1 MPSTFKLNIIRYRF
15 MTFAINTCSGVRFFP
30 FCLICLVSIVFLG
43 EFVENDGGV
52 LAQGK
57 QTLKCPGLSNPNSS
71 EELKELRDCLQKIK
85 FEIQS
90 GRRMQKI
97 QRSYEGSLELVKQLN
112 LVMDNKTSKQITE
125 DSLNNNSADQ

>member
-1 MPSTFKLNIIRYRF
+1 
-15 MTFAINTCSGVRFFP
+15 MTFAIETCSGVRFFS

-57 QTLKCPGLSNPNSS
+57 QTLKWPGLSNPNSS
-71 EELKELRDCLQKIK
+71 EELKELRDCVQKIK

-90 GRRMQKI
+90 GRRM
-97 QRSYEGSLELVKQLN
+97 L
-112 LVMDNKTSKQITE
+112 
-125 DSLNNNSADQ
+125 

>member
-1 MPSTFKLNIIRYRF
+1 MPSTFKPNIIRGRF
-15 MTFAINTCSGVRFFP
+15 MAFAINTCSGVRFFP

-43 EFVENDGGV
+43 EFVENDGV
-52 LAQGK
+52 LAQEK
-57 QTLKCPGLSNPNSS
+57 QTLKCPKLSNPNSS
-71 EELKELRDCLQKIK
+71 EELKELRDCLQKVK

-97 QRSYEGSLELVKQLN
+97 QRSYDGSLELVKQLN
-112 LVMDNKTSKQITE
+112 LVMDNETSKQIIE

>member
-1 MPSTFKLNIIRYRF
+1 MTSTFKLNIIRYRF
-15 MTFAINTCSGVRFFP
+15 VTFVIKTCSGVRFFF

-43 EFVENDGGV
+43 EFVENDGV
-52 LAQGK
+52 LAQEK
-57 QTLKCPGLSNPNSS
+57 QTLKCPELSNPNSL

-90 GRRMQKI
+90 GRRIQKI
-97 QRSYEGSLELVKQLN
+97 QRSYEGSLELVKNLN

>member
-1 MPSTFKLNIIRYRF
+1 MASTFKLNIIRYRF
-15 MTFAINTCSGVRFFP
+15 MTFAVKTCSVVKIFL

-43 EFVENDGGV
+43 EFVENDGV
-52 LAQGK
+52 LAQEK
-57 QTLKCPGLSNPNSS
+57 QTLKCPELSNPNSP

-90 GRRMQKI
+90 GSKMQKI

>member
-15 MTFAINTCSGVRFFP
+15 MTFVINTCSGVRFFS

-43 EFVENDGGV
+43 EFVENDGV
-52 LAQGK
+52 LAQEK
-57 QTLKCPGLSNPNSS
+57 QTLKCPELSNPNSS
-71 EELKELRDCLQKIK
+71 EELKELRDCLQKVK

-97 QRSYEGSLELVKQLN
+97 QRSYDGSLELVKQLN
-112 LVMDNKTSKQITE
+112 LVMDNETSKQITE

>member
-15 MTFAINTCSGVRFFP
+15 MTFAIITCSGVRFFF

-43 EFVENDGGV
+43 GFVENDGV
-52 LAQGK
+52 LAQEK
-57 QTLKCPGLSNPNSS
+57 QTLKCPELSNPNSS
-71 EELKELRDCLQKIK
+71 EELKEYRDCLQKVK

-97 QRSYEGSLELVKQLN
+97 QRSYDGSLELVKQLN
-112 LVMDNKTSKQITE
+112 LVMDNETSKQITE

>member
-1 MPSTFKLNIIRYRF
+1 MTSTFKLNIIRYRF
-15 MTFAINTCSGVRFFP
+15 MTFAIKTCSGVGFF
-30 FCLICLVSIVFLG
+30 FSCLICLVSIVFLG
-43 EFVENDGGV
+43 EFVENDGV
-52 LAQGK
+52 QAQEK
-57 QTLKCPGLSNPNSS
+57 QTLKCPGLSNPNSL
-71 EELKELRDCLQKIK
+71 EELKELRNCLQKIE

-125 DSLNNNSADQ
+125 DTLNNNSADQ

>member
-1 MPSTFKLNIIRYRF
+1 MASTFKLNINRYRF
-15 MTFAINTCSGVRFFP
+15 MTFAIKTCSGVRFFF

-43 EFVENDGGV
+43 EFVENDGV
-52 LAQGK
+52 LAQEK
-57 QTLKCPGLSNPNSS
+57 QTLKCPELSNPNTS

>member
-15 MTFAINTCSGVRFFP
+15 MNFAIKTCSGVRFFS

-43 EFVENDGGV
+43 GFVENDGV
-52 LAQGK
+52 LAQEK
-57 QTLKCPGLSNPNSS
+57 QTLKCPELSNPNSS
-71 EELKELRDCLQKIK
+71 EELKELRDCLQKVK

-97 QRSYEGSLELVKQLN
+97 QRSYDGSLELVKQLN
-112 LVMDNKTSKQITE
+112 LVMDNETSKQITE

>member
-1 MPSTFKLNIIRYRF
+1 

-43 EFVENDGGV
+43 EFVENDGV
-52 LAQGK
+52 LAQEK
-57 QTLKCPGLSNPNSS
+57 QTLKCPELSKPNSS
-71 EELKELRDCLQKIK
+71 EELNELRDCLQKVK

-97 QRSYEGSLELVKQLN
+97 QRSYDGSMELVKQLN
-112 LVMDNKTSKQITE
+112 LVMDNETSKQITE

>member
-1 MPSTFKLNIIRYRF
+1 MYSTFKLNIIRYRF
-15 MTFAINTCSGVRFFP
+15 MTFAIKTCYEVRLFFI
-30 FCLICLVSIVFLG
+30 CLICLVSIVFLG
-43 EFVENDGGV
+43 EFVENDGV
-52 LAQGK
+52 LAQEK
-57 QTLKCPGLSNPNSS
+57 QTLKCPKLSNPNSL

-97 QRSYEGSLELVKQLN
+97 KWSYEGSLELVKQLN

-125 DSLNNNSADQ
+125 DTLNNNSGDP

>member
-1 MPSTFKLNIIRYRF
+1 MTSTFKLNIIRYRF
-15 MTFAINTCSGVRFFP
+15 ITCAIKTCSGVRFF
-30 FCLICLVSIVFLG
+30 FLCLICLVSIVFLG
-43 EFVENDGGV
+43 EFVENDGI
-52 LAQGK
+52 LAQEK

-97 QRSYEGSLELVKQLN
+97 Q
-112 LVMDNKTSKQITE
+112 
-125 DSLNNNSADQ
+125 